1 MAGKVFMWIIAAIV
15 NIIVVIVVLAI
26 WFQMG
31 RH

>member
-26 WFQMG
+26 WSQMG